1 MYSIIA
7 LITIG
12 YMVNI
17 MQIGADSSR
26 KIMIISHL
34 NQDIKAYISQKAD
47 EANRNSCYRRIY
59 RTAENDVNNHCI
71 ASRGS

>member
-47 EANRNSCYRRIY
+47 
-59 RTAENDVNNHCI
+59 
-71 ASRGS
+71 RG